1 MKKHGKK
8 LTACILSL
16 TLALSLAACGSD
28 GSASANGAQ
37 SGNGSTAQTTI
48 QWWTPN
54 WDEEVSKEFV
64 SEFEAENPDI
74 HIELVITDWDTY
86 KDKITT
92 AISTTGAPEI
102 VTILLTDVA
111 PFANK
116 GLLEPLNERMT
127 SAGTDMED
135 FIDAALDITSVDG
148 EAYGLPFRYDG
159 SVIYYNV
166 DILAQ
171 YGYESFPT
179 TWDEM
184 LELCDLIK
192 ADGKYGFAWPLGNQ
206 ANAATRFVQQ
216 LYTYGG
222 DVLNEDET
230 ECLLNTPA
238 AISALDAIASSV
250 QNGQASPS
258 SLEYDN
264 TTMRDA
270 FGSGELAFN
279 FTGPFDAATLDA
291 DYPELNYATAVIP
304 GVDGMGCTTANGWC
318 VAMPKNCKEENKEAA
333 ARFTAYIVE
342 PENQA
347 RLTQSFPASKTSIQ
361 DEKFSTDILKP
372 FAEQLNNSRPEPTFT
387 RWSEMEPIIYEYIQ
401 NAVSGSM
408 TVEDAC
414 EAMTNDINALLQS

>member
-1 MKKHGKK
+1 M
-8 LTACILSL
+8 T
-16 TLALSLAACGSD
+16 
-28 GSASANGAQ
+28 
-37 SGNGSTAQTTI
+37 
-48 QWWTPN
+48 
-54 WDEEVSKEFV
+54 V
-64 SEFEAENPDI
+64 
-74 HIELVITDWDTY
+74 
-86 KDKITT
+86 
-92 AISTTGAPEI
+92 
-102 VTILLTDVA
+102 LLTDVT

-116 GLLEPLNERMT
+116 GLLEPLNEHMT
-127 SAGTDMED
+127 AAGTDMED

-159 SVIYYNV
+159 SGIYYNV

-171 YGYESFPT
+171 YGYDSFPT

-184 LELCDLIK
+184 LKLCDLIK

-230 ECLLNTPA
+230 ECLLNSDA
-238 AISALDAIASSV
+238 AVSALNAIASSV

-304 GVDGMGCTTANGWC
+304 GIDGLIHISQIADHRVEKPGDELTEGQMVDAKII
-318 VAMPKNCKEENKEAA
+318 AIDEENKK
-333 ARFTAYIVE
+333 VS
-342 PENQA
+342 
-347 RLTQSFPASKTSIQ
+347 LSI
-361 DEKFSTDILKP
+361 
-372 FAEQLNNSRPEPTFT
+372 R
-387 RWSEMEPIIYEYIQ
+387 
-401 NAVSGSM
+401 
-408 TVEDAC
+408 
-414 EAMTNDINALLQS
+414 ALLEGNDVEETEESEEA